1 MKGKFYQESGALN
14 VVNLALGILIVL
26 VLTCILSYIYAL
38 VVSFIPIIYFNFL
51 IVIVFGVAISYI
63 ARFAFRIVKI
73 RDWISRIIIVCLAV
87 IFATYFQWAFF
98 LDSLI
103 LDGYPSPKEYFLLLD
118 WIFTPNEF
126 FRIIKEVNGFGTW
139 GIGSSGE
146 TINGWLLTLVWL
158 GEIGISIFPS
168 FKLLVNTKVFPF
180 SEKYNKWYPKYTLE
194 EDFKAVHSP
203 NAILAKL
210 EEDVVTTI
218 KELGVGQARK
228 FTKVHLFYISEEQN
242 QYLSI
247 ETVFIEDAGEGKEE
261 RTAIL
266 DNYIISN
273 AIAKDLKSD
282 FSMTKESINVI

>member
-1 MKGKFYQESGALN
+1 MKEQFYKESGTLN
-14 VVNLALGILIVL
+14 VVNLALGILIAL
-26 VLTCILSYIYAL
+26 ILTCVLSYIYAL
-38 VVSFIPIIYFNFL
+38 AVSFIPIIYFNFI

-63 ARFAFRIVKI
+63 ARFIFRMVKI
-73 RDWISRIIIVCLAV
+73 RDQVSRIIIICIAV
-87 IFATYFQWAFF
+87 VFATYFQWTFF

-103 LDGYPSPKEYFLLLD
+103 LDGYPTPKEYLFLLD
-118 WIFTPNEF
+118 WMLTPNEF
-126 FRIIKEVNGFGTW
+126 FGMIKEVNEFGTW
-139 GIGSSGE
+139 GIGSSGAA
-146 TINGWLLTLVWL
+146 INGWLLTLVWL

-168 FKLLVNTKVFPF
+168 VKLLVNTKVFPF

-194 EDFKAVHSP
+194 EDFKAVHSA
-203 NAILAKL
+203 NAILSKL

-218 KELGVGQARK
+218 KELGIGQARK

-247 ETVFIEDAGEGKEE
+247 ETVFVEDAGEGKEE

-266 DNYIISN
+266 DNYLIST
-273 AIAKDLKSD
+273 ATAKDLKAH